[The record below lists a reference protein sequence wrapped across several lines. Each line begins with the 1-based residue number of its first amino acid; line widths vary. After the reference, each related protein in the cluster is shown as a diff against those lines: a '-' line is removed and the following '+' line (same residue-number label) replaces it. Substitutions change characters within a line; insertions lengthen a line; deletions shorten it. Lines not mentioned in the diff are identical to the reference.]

1 MKAEMREETKEGFTR
16 LAEWLKGLGTELKLT
31 VREFDEPLINHD
43 EARYA
48 VETHELHITP
58 PGAESAMISCWE
70 VVSRGKYDR
79 EGEWIS
85 AEGARTSRS
94 PNLFAAALMKA
105 YGLPDAP
112 PPIVPEPVFD
122 EITPFDSPDAKWA
135 VWGKEPLHGSFIK
148 AVYTTREAAY
158 WTAKKL
164 RPTTQRGRLEN
175 YAIAPRR
182 IEPMTCERMDGLS
195 REIQEADA
203 AVRSSGL
210 NLDHLAVWIH
220 PHEREVAGW

>member
-1 MKAEMREETKEGFTR
+1 MREETKEGFTR

-70 VVSRGKYDR
+70 VVSRGRYNLK
-79 EGEWIS
+79 GEWIS
-85 AEGARTSRS
+85 AEAMGTSRS
-94 PNLFAAALMKA
+94 PNLFAAALMEA

-135 VWGKEPLHGSFIK
+135 VWEREPTNGSSLK
-148 AVYTTREAAY
+148 AVYATREAAY
-158 WTAKKL
+158 WNAMKL
-164 RPTTQRGRLEN
+164 RSTNRFGRYDDFVL
-175 YAIAPRR
+175 APRR
-182 IEPMTCERMDGLS
+182 DKPMANKRMDELHTAISVALPPQGGGS
-195 REIQEADA
+195 
-203 AVRSSGL
+203 L
-210 NLDHLAVWIH
+210 NLNHLAAWVH
-220 PHEREVAGW
+220 PHELKIDGW